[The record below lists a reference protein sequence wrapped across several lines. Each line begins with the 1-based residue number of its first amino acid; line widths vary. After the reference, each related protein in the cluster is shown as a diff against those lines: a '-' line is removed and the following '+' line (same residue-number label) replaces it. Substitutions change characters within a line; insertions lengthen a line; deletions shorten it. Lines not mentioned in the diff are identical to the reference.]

1 MKQKPSF
8 YAIAKGVDPETG
20 EAITNKI
27 VTDWNECKKYVLKVD
42 KARYKGFVTE
52 EEAKLWI
59 EYIHKT
65 ESIEEKNTNNETKKF
80 MSQKDI
86 DEAFNK
92 QCKAINMEPE
102 QVIEIVKSLF
112 VIGII
117 NI

>member
-1 MKQKPSF
+1 M
-8 YAIAKGVDPETG
+8 E
-20 EAITNKI
+20 
-27 VTDWNECKKYVLKVD
+27 VLCN
-42 KARYKGFVTE
+42 
-52 EEAKLWI
+52 
-59 EYIHKT
+59 
-65 ESIEEKNTNNETKKF
+65 EEKNTNNETKKF

-102 QVIEIVKSLF
+102 QVIEILKSLF